1 MEKEKQENLLDKIG
15 ISFHRTL
22 SFKLVTIGILV
33 VLLLIPKFMILTL
46 IKERNLNAE
55 NAINEVMSKWSNEQV
70 ISGPILTIPYV
81 KNVYSNFE
89 DEYKEVIETA
99 TFLPKILNI
108 EGDITPE
115 KLYRSIYDVV
125 VYQSDIKLNGTF
137 EFPEK
142 L

>member
-1 MEKEKQENLLDKIG
+1 
-15 ISFHRTL
+15 
-22 SFKLVTIGILV
+22 
-33 VLLLIPKFMILTL
+33 MILTL

-137 EFPEK
+137 EFPDMIG
-142 L
+142 LR